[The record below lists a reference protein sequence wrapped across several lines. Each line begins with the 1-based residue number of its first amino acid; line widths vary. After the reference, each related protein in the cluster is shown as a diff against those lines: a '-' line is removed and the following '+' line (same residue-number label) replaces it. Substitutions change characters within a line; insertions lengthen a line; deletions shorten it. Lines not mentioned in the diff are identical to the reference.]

1 METLI
6 ATANLNGVDH
16 SLGSPT
22 SCAAFRSSSLPAA
35 RAAPL
40 ALEAPAKPQSLSPDD
55 HPMMAL
61 AGCLPSARMDDFL
74 TFRPQNGQWLG
85 FRWFPSL

>member
-22 SCAAFRSSSLPAA
+22 SCAAFPIIQPPSCASC
-35 RAAPL
+35 
-40 ALEAPAKPQSLSPDD
+40 SP
-55 HPMMAL
+55 
-61 AGCLPSARMDDFL
+61 G
-74 TFRPQNGQWLG
+74 LG
-85 FRWFPSL
+85 STRKTPVAVA